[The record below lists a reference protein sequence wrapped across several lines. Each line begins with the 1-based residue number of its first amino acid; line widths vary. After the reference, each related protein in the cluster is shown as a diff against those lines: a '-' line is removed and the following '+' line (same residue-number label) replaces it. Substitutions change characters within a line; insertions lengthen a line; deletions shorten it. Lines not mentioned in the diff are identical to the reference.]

1 MNNCSF
7 DFSKPKWGIFWK
19 YKQRAEKSN
28 CLNLLMYGTILIH
41 LEIDKEID
49 TVNMKAELGWNLMF

>member
-1 MNNCSF
+1 
-7 DFSKPKWGIFWK
+7 
-19 YKQRAEKSN
+19 
-28 CLNLLMYGTILIH
+28 MYSTILIH